1 MLSSISWS
9 QYLSAVLFV
18 SICYYTYVA
27 YKYFR
32 WEILG
37 LIGIKRAE
45 TGTHSI
51 PVTDF
56 KRQLTAENHDDYLP
70 KPFDETDISPL
81 VNSFIDEVKAYLQ
94 AAGRQTTKQ
103 ELLNSLQQVIQKYP
117 VLLKA
122 DCKDELIQ
130 FLFNETNALYPDTV
144 HQQEIQQL
152 WPDKK

>member
-1 MLSSISWS
+1 MLSSITWS
-9 QYLSAVLFV
+9 QYISAIAFSLL
-18 SICYYTYVA
+18 CYYAYVG

-45 TGTHSI
+45 TGTLYI
-51 PVTDF
+51 PAVTDL
-56 KRQLTAENHDDYLP
+56 KKQLITENHEDYLP
-70 KPFDETDISPL
+70 KPVDETDISPL
-81 VNSFIDEVKAYLQ
+81 VSSFMDEAKAYLQ
-94 AAGRQTTKQ
+94 AARQQTSKQ
-103 ELLNSLQQVIQKYP
+103 ELLNSLHQILQKYP

-144 HQQEIQQL
+144 NQQEIQQL
-152 WPDKK
+152 WPR